1 MKWTQT
7 LIPTLREAPA
17 DAEIVSHKLLLR
29 AGLIR
34 KLAGGVYTFLPLGLR
49 VLRKVEQIVREE
61 MNRAGAIEVLM
72 PALQPPEIWE
82 QSGRAETASSVLYK
96 VKDSSGRQWFLSPT
110 AEEVITTLAANEI
123 NSYRQL
129 PKNFY
134 QISLKFRDEIRPRF
148 GLMRA
153 KEFIMKDAYSFDT
166 TDEGAMASYKKMYD
180 AYIRIFARCGLKA
193 FPVEADTGVIGGNY
207 SHEFMVPAET
217 GENEVAFCEACGY
230 AANIEKA
237 TSGIPKTAARQIVAR
252 IEKFSTPGVRTI
264 EALSKA
270 PYSVPANRQIKTL
283 VYIADSKPVLILI
296 RGDDKLNETKLM
308 AKMVV
313 TQIRPANEDEI
324 VKLLGAHPG
333 SLGAAF
339 GVPFPV
345 GDSGIRFEQNVAQ
358 IQEHSEK
365 TVFKG
370 KERDL
375 GLTHTTH
382 GLTIYAD
389 ERLRGANDMVTGA
402 NLDGWHFKNVSIE
415 RDIKVTAW
423 FDLRTVSAGEPC
435 VKCGKPLKIRRA
447 IEVGHVFKLGTKY
460 SEKLN
465 ATFLDVDGSRK
476 PSVMG
481 CYGIGVTRTLQAIIE
496 QGNDKDGIIWPLSV
510 APYQVCITPL
520 SVAPESQAMQLAE
533 KFYTELSAKNV
544 DVILDDR
551 DERPGVK
558 FKDSELAGFPIR
570 IGLGEK
576 SLARG
581 EVELKPRN
589 GALQSVKIE
598 EAIRAVL
605 KLMQADHS
613 GLPAA

>member
-1 MKWTQT
+1 MKWSQT

-17 DAEIVSHKLLLR
+17 DAEIASHKILLR

-49 VLRKVEQIVREE
+49 ALRKVEKIIREE
-61 MNRAGAIEVLM
+61 MDRAGAIEVLM
-72 PALQPPEIWE
+72 PALQPPEIWQ
-82 QSGRAETASSVLYK
+82 QSGRYETASNVLFK
-96 VKDSSGRQWFLSPT
+96 LKDSGGREWVLSPT

-180 AYIRIFARCGLKA
+180 AYTKIFARCGLKA

-207 SHEFMVPAET
+207 SHEFMVPADT

-237 TSGIPKTAARQIVAR
+237 SSGIPKTAAREIGGA
-252 IEKFSTPGVRTI
+252 IEKFPTPGVVTI

-283 VYIADSKPVLILI
+283 VYIAESKPILILI
-296 RGDDKLNETKLM
+296 RGDDQLNETKLL
-308 AKMVV
+308 AKTGAVAA
-313 TQIRPANEDEI
+313 RPATVEEI
-324 VKLLGAHPG
+324 VPLLGAKPG
-333 SLGAAF
+333 SLGAVVNIPAD
-339 GVPFPV
+339 VKV
-345 GDSGIRFEQNVAQ
+345 
-358 IQEHSEK
+358 
-365 TVFKG
+365 
-370 KERDL
+370 L
-375 GLTHTTH
+375 
-382 GLTIYAD
+382 AD
-389 ERLRGANDMVTGA
+389 ERLQGANDMTTGA
-402 NLDGWHFKNVSIE
+402 NEDGFHFKNVSIE

-423 FDLRTVSAGEPC
+423 FDLRTVNAGEPC
-435 VKCGKPLKIRRA
+435 AKCGKSLKIRRA

-460 SEKLN
+460 SEALN
-465 ATFLDVDGSRK
+465 ATFLDEAGARK
-476 PSVMG
+476 HSVMG
-481 CYGIGVTRTLQAIIE
+481 CYGIGVTRTLQAVIE

-520 SVAPESQAMQLAE
+520 AVAPESEVMKLAE
-533 KFYTELSAKNV
+533 RIYAELTAQGV

-558 FKDSELAGFPIR
+558 FKDSELVGFPIR
-570 IGLGEK
+570 IGIGEK
-576 SLARG
+576 SLAKG
-581 EVELKPRN
+581 EVEIKPRG
-589 GALQSVKIE
+589 GALQSVKT
-598 EAIRAVL
+598 EAAIATVL
-605 KLMQADHS
+605 ALLKS
-613 GLPAA
+613 